1 MSERYK
7 QAGVDIDAG
16 NEAVERIK
24 SHVSKTYRPEV
35 RTDLG
40 GFGGLFSLQ
49 NKYKKPILVSGTDG
63 VGTKLKVAVA
73 MDNHQ
78 TIGID
83 LVAMC
88 VNDIL
93 VYGAEPLFFLDYI
106 ATGKLQPEKMEE
118 IIAGIADGCIQAGCS
133 LIGGEMAEMPGM
145 YQEKHYDLAG
155 FAVGVVEEEKM
166 IDGKS
171 IKAGDVILGLSSSGL
186 HSNGYSLARHLLLE
200 NENDYPSFDLKAK
213 LPELEDKQLG
223 EVLLKPT
230 KIYVKPVLKLIE
242 EIEVKGMAHITGGG
256 FIDNIPRT
264 LPDGLQ
270 AIIHLNSWDIPPIFA
285 LLQQTGDIPTE
296 EMYRTFNMGIGFIII
311 VSSENAAEAINLL
324 EQLGEEVSIIGKV
337 QAGEK
342 GVILVGEDNQ

>member
-49 NKYKKPILVSGTDG
+49 NKYEKPILVSGTDG
-63 VGTKLKVAVA
+63 VGTKLKVAIA

-155 FAVGVVEEEKM
+155 FAVGVIEEEKM

-171 IKAGDVILGLSSSGL
+171 INQGDVILGLSSSGL

-200 NENDYPSFDLKAK
+200 NDKQLFDLKAK
-213 LPELEDKQLG
+213 MPELEDKQLG
-223 EVLLKPT
+223 EVLLEPT

-242 EIEVKGMAHITGGG
+242 KIEVKGMAHITGGG

-264 LPDGLQ
+264 LPEGLQ
-270 AIIHLNSWDIPPIFA
+270 AVIQLNSWNVPPIFS

-311 VSSENAAEAINLL
+311 VSSENAAEAVNLL
-324 EQLGEEVSIIGKV
+324 EQLGEEASIIGKV

-342 GVILVGEDNQ
+342 GVIFIGEDNQ